1 MGRNAKRR
9 KEVKKMKRANK
20 ETDIELNV
28 KEIREKA
35 IKSRGTNSK
44 IKYRI
49 GSQIGSVVADNL
61 IVRSPRF

>member
-9 KEVKKMKRANK
+9 KEVKKMKRANR
-20 ETDIELNV
+20 EIDIELNV

-44 IKYRI
+44 LKYRV
-49 GSQIGSVVADNL
+49 GSQIGSIVADNL

>member
-1 MGRNAKRR
+1 MGRSDKKRR
-9 KEVKKMKRANK
+9 LAKKRKKEEEKVTIDVK
-20 ETDIELNV
+20 ET
-28 KEIREKA
+28 RERA

-49 GSQIGSVVADNL
+49 GSQIGNVVADNL

>member
-9 KEVKKMKRANK
+9 KEVKKMKRASK
-20 ETDIELNV
+20 EVDIELNV

-35 IKSRGTNSK
+35 IKSSGTNS
-44 IKYRI
+44 IKYRV
-49 GSQIGSVVADNL
+49 GSQIGNVVAGNL